1 MPRTTLLLATGLA
14 LASVPLFA
22 EEYEAHRRL
31 SFDPSARGR
40 SASFHAMIGK
50 QVKVDGTLSRRECVL
65 DRCRFGSHNH
75 AM

>member
-50 QVKVDGTLSRRECVL
+50 QVKVDGTVYPAGNAYLIVVDSVRTTTP
-65 DRCRFGSHNH
+65 
-75 AM
+75 